1 MSRTEEKLYDGIF
14 VDNLLRHLSDKGA
27 QLSGLNEATEPTAV
41 SASADPHCRMRDGR
55 GRPQDALSHDSRKV
69 LLHSTVEGL

>member
-27 QLSGLNEATEPTAV
+27 QLSGLNEATEPIAV